1 LLDWGTIG
9 VLIARGFEVLEDII
23 NTLLVQTL
31 FKAKPEL
38 ASQFSGPLSLLVSL
52 TALYLL
58 LTLVAAAR
66 KAIGILLALGWGL
79 LALAIVLT
87 SLPTP

>member
-1 LLDWGTIG
+1 MLDWGTIG